1 MEATTDI
8 ANVGNTELTSAEERH
23 RRAIILDAKLED
35 ALLESFACMAE
46 IVDLKLY
53 QELGYATAKEYFE
66 KKSLTVAQVYRFA
79 TIGREIAPQLQ
90 DSKFKK
96 EVAQLG
102 VGKLEILARKA
113 EGSLPALMQGNTI
126 TLGDEEYSL
135 DDLNDVSVR
144 NLDERL
150 KKLSKKVEENELL
163 NEQKKTLELEKKHQQ
178 KRIKELEEQN
188 DKYRQQSESYDE
200 IERDVK
206 EASKLF
212 ERDRILVNRIET
224 EQVPK
229 DLALIL
235 KTLIYTVQEG
245 GEAMAERH
253 AELLMSMDMEEL

>member
-1 MEATTDI
+1 MQYLSPQ
-8 ANVGNTELTSAEERH
+8 NKR
-23 RRAIILDAKLED
+23 IILDAKLED

-126 TLGDEEYSL
+126 THSSL
-135 DDLNDVSVR
+135 ECSVIIEAISAHR
-144 NLDERL
+144 QCSDAHCRKGWL
-150 KKLSKKVEENELL
+150 KRVF
-163 NEQKKTLELEKKHQQ
+163 LETGTTIFGFL
-178 KRIKELEEQN
+178 
-188 DKYRQQSESYDE
+188 
-200 IERDVK
+200 
-206 EASKLF
+206 
-212 ERDRILVNRIET
+212 
-224 EQVPK
+224 
-229 DLALIL
+229 
-235 KTLIYTVQEG
+235 
-245 GEAMAERH
+245 
-253 AELLMSMDMEEL
+253 